1 MGELRRDADLR
12 AALLRSAA
20 EVAARSGVGAV
31 SIRALARAVGVS
43 HAAHR
48 HHFSSRVG
56 LLTALAAEGHRL
68 LARALEEAAATDFRE
83 VGVAYVRFARDH
95 PGHFAV
101 MFTPDVLDPADGEL
115 SAARARTFAV
125 LQGGADALSSA
136 GRVDDARAAV
146 VAAWSLVHG
155 FAGLAA
161 TGNLAGAGLAPDA
174 GEDALLDLARRA
186 TGMLYG
192 SPGGGAG
199 RA

>member
-1 MGELRRDADLR
+1 MPRADGDLR
-12 AALLRSAA
+12 AVLLRSAA
-20 EVAARSGVGAV
+20 EVAARSGVAEV
-31 SIRALARAVGVS
+31 SIRALARSAGVS

-48 HHFSSRVG
+48 HHFASRTG
-56 LLTALAAEGHRL
+56 LLTALAAEGHRM
-68 LARALEEAAATDFRE
+68 LASALEDAAASDFRE

-101 MFTPDVLDPADGEL
+101 MFAPDVLDPDDGEL

-125 LQGGADALSSA
+125 LQRGVDALTVD

-161 TGNLAGAGLAPDA
+161 TGNLAGAGLATDGG
-174 GEDALLDLARRA
+174 GEALLELARRA
-186 TGMLYG
+186 AGMLFG
-192 SPGGGAG
+192 SPGRKTGHG
-199 RA
+199 